1 MLFILNKSYEVV
13 GTLNHNG
20 DLSKITT
27 YFDDEYVQDLGTG
40 AETFQFSTLADNSES
55 QHLVAGNFIAFRE
68 EGEFKLFNIVQ
79 IEECHEETFIKTV
92 YCEMAGIE
100 LINEI
105 IRPMKVL
112 NSNLRKFL
120 NTILEQTD
128 WKLGKIDAGFTQIY
142 DFEIEDYTSVYSLI
156 QEYAIGTYGA
166 EISYRV
172 EIEHGKVIGK
182 YIDCYAERGKSEG
195 FRFAYGSNL
204 TSVTRTVDS
213 TELATALIG
222 VGNNGITFKEVNVP
236 DKPKNQDFIVNESA
250 YKRWNVN
257 GSHIVG
263 VHKADT
269 DSPQELLRL
278 TRLALAERGEPK
290 VKYEMSVE
298 TLGEKINIGDTVN
311 IVDHE
316 FNPPLYLSARV
327 NQITKSKT
335 NPYNDE
341 VVLAN
346 FKEVNSNITNEMRQ
360 LASKLEGYVDNK
372 FPISGDKIQD
382 GAVSGDKISQ
392 DYTDKVVSDSVNAS
406 KLVTNELIADKANIS
421 DLKAINAT
429 INNLKAN
436 KAEIGD
442 LNATNATIG
451 NLKVDVAKINTLL
464 AGNITADNIQA
475 GTITADKIAAGTI
488 TAGSGIIADG
498 AIGSAQISKLDAGK
512 ISSGTVDTSKVTVA
526 GANSHLRIKG
536 NRLQVFQ
543 GLGNQAKE
551 RVSLGDVN
559 GDGTV
564 YGLRVRGADGQ
575 TVLMDENGVKS
586 EGITDGSIT
595 NDKISDNANI
605 DGEKININSVI
616 DKINDDGSKSIIGTK
631 IQISQGSL
639 ETVLSEIKETQDE
652 QSETISQA
660 KSEIQ
665 ANTNSIKLK
674 VSEQS
679 YREDKEKLEK
689 SLSKTNSEISV
700 LKNQIELKAEHTDI
714 QNAIDN
720 MKIGTSNYIN
730 NSGEFENTDSWSG
743 NCTIS
748 NKELVFKGSRGEGLI
763 NDTEI
768 KIEPNETYV
777 FSATLKL
784 PNNFEMTEKNLL
796 KYITIG
802 G

>member
-68 EGEFKLFNIVQ
+68 EGEFKLFNIIQ

>member
-1 MLFILNKSYEVV
+1 MEKELKDIEVLEDDAVITENEDYEWDEDLYGEDLEDEETDEEFVDTEIVGKNDDEDLQNAYTSYSQEYELLTNLLSEIIESGEITDDNKS
-13 GTLNHNG
+13 N
-20 DLSKITT
+20 
-27 YFDDEYVQDLGTG
+27 
-40 AETFQFSTLADNSES
+40 
-55 QHLVAGNFIAFRE
+55 
-68 EGEFKLFNIVQ
+68 
-79 IEECHEETFIKTV
+79 
-92 YCEMAGIE
+92 
-100 LINEI
+100 
-105 IRPMKVL
+105 
-112 NSNLRKFL
+112 L
-120 NTILEQTD
+120 NTSNEKYEESYITIKEEIVNAQNKSLENRLDDLKNNMLTTKQEDVFNALTNNGAIQGLYKDENGEIYINAQFLQTRGLNVVND
-128 WKLGKIDAGFTQIY
+128 DNKVTLKIDDNG
-142 DFEIEDYTSVYSLI
+142 
-156 QEYAIGTYGA
+156 
-166 EISYRV
+166 
-172 EIEHGKVIGK
+172 
-182 YIDCYAERGKSEG
+182 
-195 FRFAYGSNL
+195 NL
-204 TSVTRTVDS
+204 TTSGD
-213 TELATALIG
+213 
-222 VGNNGITFKEVNVP
+222 
-236 DKPKNQDFIVNESA
+236 
-250 YKRWNVN
+250 
-257 GSHIVG
+257 IVG
-263 VHKADT
+263 
-269 DSPQELLRL
+269 
-278 TRLALAERGEPK
+278 
-290 VKYEMSVE
+290 
-298 TLGEKINIGDTVN
+298 
-311 IVDHE
+311 
-316 FNPPLYLSARV
+316 
-327 NQITKSKT
+327 
-335 NPYNDE
+335 
-341 VVLAN
+341 
-346 FKEVNSNITNEMRQ
+346 
-360 LASKLEGYVDNK
+360 
-372 FPISGDKIQD
+372 
-382 GAVSGDKISQ
+382 
-392 DYTDKVVSDSVNAS
+392 
-406 KLVTNELIADKANIS
+406 
-421 DLKAINAT
+421 
-429 INNLKAN
+429 
-436 KAEIGD
+436 
-442 LNATNATIG
+442 
-451 NLKVDVAKINTLL
+451 
-464 AGNITADNIQA
+464 
-475 GTITADKIAAGTI
+475 GTITGSVMKAMTINTNEVNITSDDGGMTLEGALQKFSDENGNVRIQIGKDEDGLFKFILYGEDGETVLIDKNGIKTDAIQADTIIGNHIQGNTITAHHIKANTITANEIATGTI

-575 TVLMDENGVKS
+575 TILMDENGVKS

-595 NDKISDNANI
+595 NDKVSDNAEI
-605 DGEKININSVI
+605 DGAKLNINSVI

-748 NKELVFKGSRGEGLI
+748 NKELVFRGSYGEGLI

>member
-1 MLFILNKSYEVV
+1 MEKELKDIEVLDDAIITENEDGEWDEDLYGEDLEDEETDEEFVDTEIVGKNDDEDLQNAYTSYSQEYEILANLLSEILESGEITDENKSNLNTSNEKYEESYITIKEEIINAQNKSLEKRLDDLKNNMLTTKQEDVFNALTNNGAIQGLYKDENGEIYINAQFLQTRGLNVV
-13 GTLNHNG
+13 NDDKKVTLKIDDNGNLTTSGDIVGGT
-20 DLSKITT
+20 I
-27 YFDDEYVQDLGTG
+27 TG
-40 AETFQFSTLADNSES
+40 ATMNAMT
-55 QHLVAGNFIAFRE
+55 
-68 EGEFKLFNIVQ
+68 
-79 IEECHEETFIKTV
+79 
-92 YCEMAGIE
+92 
-100 LINEI
+100 INT
-105 IRPMKVL
+105 
-112 NSNLRKFL
+112 N
-120 NTILEQTD
+120 
-128 WKLGKIDAGFTQIY
+128 
-142 DFEIEDYTSVYSLI
+142 
-156 QEYAIGTYGA
+156 
-166 EISYRV
+166 
-172 EIEHGKVIGK
+172 
-182 YIDCYAERGKSEG
+182 
-195 FRFAYGSNL
+195 
-204 TSVTRTVDS
+204 
-213 TELATALIG
+213 
-222 VGNNGITFKEVNVP
+222 
-236 DKPKNQDFIVNESA
+236 
-250 YKRWNVN
+250 
-257 GSHIVG
+257 
-263 VHKADT
+263 
-269 DSPQELLRL
+269 
-278 TRLALAERGEPK
+278 
-290 VKYEMSVE
+290 
-298 TLGEKINIGDTVN
+298 TVN
-311 IVDHE
+311 ITSEDGGM
-316 FNPPLYLSARV
+316 
-327 NQITKSKT
+327 T
-335 NPYNDE
+335 
-341 VVLAN
+341 
-346 FKEVNSNITNEMRQ
+346 
-360 LASKLEGYVDNK
+360 LEGALQK
-372 FPISGDKIQD
+372 FSDENGNVRIQIGKDEDGLFKFILYGEDGETVLIDKNGIKTDAIQ
-382 GAVSGDKISQ
+382 
-392 DYTDKVVSDSVNAS
+392 
-406 KLVTNELIADKANIS
+406 AD
-421 DLKAINAT
+421 T
-429 INNLKAN
+429 I
-436 KAEIGD
+436 
-442 LNATNATIG
+442 IG
-451 NLKVDVAKINTLL
+451 NHIQ
-464 AGNITADNIQA
+464 GN
-475 GTITADKIAAGTI
+475 TITAHHIKANTITANEIVTGTI

-595 NDKISDNANI
+595 NDKVSDNANI
-605 DGEKININSVI
+605 DGAKINIDSVI

-674 VSEQS
+674 VSEQL

-700 LKNQIELKAEHTDI
+700 LKNQIELKAEQTDI

-748 NKELVFKGSRGEGLI
+748 NKELVFRGSYGEGLI